1 MAGGEQVTPSE
12 CPHCLDIQ
20 LERAAIHEFDGE
32 ATREQA
38 DELAAGERC
47 LEHQV
52 EDDLIDWDTRVTN
65 PARRPSKSLLMEFV
79 MGGKRKPKIEVEL

>member
-1 MAGGEQVTPSE
+1 MSNTTS

-20 LERAAIHEFDGE
+20 LERSAIHEFDGE

-47 LEHQV
+47 QEHQPNV
-52 EDDLIDWDTRVTN
+52 GSSNVGSGSQHFADL
-65 PARRPSKSLLMEFV
+65 
-79 MGGKRKPKIEVEL
+79 